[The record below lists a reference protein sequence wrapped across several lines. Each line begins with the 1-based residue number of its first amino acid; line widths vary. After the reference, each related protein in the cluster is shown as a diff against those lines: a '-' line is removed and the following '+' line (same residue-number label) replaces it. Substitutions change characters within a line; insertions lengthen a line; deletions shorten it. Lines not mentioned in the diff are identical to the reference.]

1 MIAEVYPLKRL
12 PRKIAFF
19 DYIAP
24 EEIELKRGSLVQIP
38 YRTKTIWGIV
48 KEVKDKPPR
57 GIKLKRVLAVYDDF
71 TLREEELSFFEWLA
85 ADLAQSPASI
95 LLAAIPRPPKRT
107 SIKHQ
112 PISWLP
118 LTIPSSEADHVV
130 RIVSQLSDRAKAFVQ
145 SPDIRRSTAVIM
157 GYLNKNPKQKSIILA
172 PTTRDVELVR
182 SRLTG
187 MDPIVITGE
196 ETNNERFK
204 IWQKFRSQESG
215 VLLGTRTAALCV
227 DQDTTSVFVLRSGDR
242 NFKSSDRNPRYDAR
256 QIVWDIHKRFSANLF
271 LFDVSPSP
279 ETISRFPETEQLS
292 WGTSA
297 PVDVID
303 IHRERPGSASS
314 SLTHSAVRL
323 MEEVLSSEGR
333 VLCVHNRKGVASAL
347 RCLDCAMTLT
357 CSSCATVQVAQTH
370 TLECPR
376 CRLRVSTPIRCPS
389 CNGVKLKPFGPG
401 NQEVARELA
410 KIFPTVSISIIDREH
425 AGDPDAQILVVT
437 SYWYE
442 ALFQPF
448 KKLSVQ
454 AVIQIDADTPLY
466 STSPTAIQSFMQSL
480 WQWRSVAYA
489 CRAPYVIQTSSSQ
502 LAQRILDKPFD
513 AAKEELA
520 ARQDYNLPPVY
531 RWTRV
536 SHRSDEPRKT
546 QIAIE
551 QLKHSIDDI
560 ERARVGAVNSGP
572 NGSQQIDVGV
582 PQDQIDELLGIF
594 TALDDRYIIDTNI
607 YNG

>member
-12 PRKIAFF
+12 PRKMAFF
-19 DYIAP
+19 DYLAP
-24 EEIELKRGSLVQIP
+24 DELKLEKGSLVQIP
-38 YRTKTIWGIV
+38 YRSKVIWGIV
-48 KEVKDKPPR
+48 KSIKDKPPR
-57 GIKLKRVLAVYDDF
+57 GIELKSVLDVHKDF
-71 TLREEELSFFEWLA
+71 KLREEELSFFEWLA
-85 ADLAQSPASI
+85 ADLAQSTASI
-95 LLAAIPRPPKRT
+95 LLAAVPRPPKR
-107 SIKHQ
+107 SSVKHQ

-118 LTIPSSEADHVV
+118 LTLPSSEADHLV
-130 RIVSQLSDRAKAFVQ
+130 RIVNQLGDRAKAFIQ
-145 SPDIRRSTAVIM
+145 SPDIRRSAAVIM
-157 GYLNKNPKQKSIILA
+157 GYLNKHPDQKSVILA

-204 IWQKFRSQESG
+204 RWQKFRSQDSG
-215 VLLGTRTAALCV
+215 VLLGTRTAALCI
-227 DQDTTSVFVLRSGDR
+227 DQNVTSIFMLRAGDR
-242 NFKSSDRNPRYDAR
+242 NFKSADRNPRYDAR
-256 QIVWDIHKRFSANLF
+256 QIVWNIHERFAANLF
-271 LFDVSPSP
+271 LFDVAPTP
-279 ETISRFPETEQLS
+279 QTVSRFPETELLS
-292 WGTSA
+292 WGASA
-297 PVDVID
+297 PVNVVD
-303 IHRERPGSASS
+303 IHRERPGNASS

-323 MEEVLSSEGR
+323 MEEVLSNQGR

-347 RCLDCAMTLT
+347 RCLDCSLTLT
-357 CSSCATVQVAQTH
+357 CTSCSTVQVAQTH

-376 CRLRVSTPIRCPS
+376 CRQRVSIPIRCPS

-425 AGDPDAQILVVT
+425 EGDPDAQILVVT

-442 ALFQPF
+442 SLFQPF

-466 STSPTAIQSFMQSL
+466 STSPTAVQSFTQSL
-480 WQWRSVAYA
+480 WQWRSVAYS
-489 CRAPYVIQTSSSQ
+489 CRAPYLIQTSSSQ

-536 SHRSDEPRKT
+536 SHRDEEPRKS
-546 QIAIE
+546 QIAID
-551 QLKHSIDDI
+551 QLKNSIDDI
-560 ERARVGAVNSGP
+560 QRARVSAIGRGLD
-572 NGSQQIDVGV
+572 GSLQIEVGV
-582 PQDQIDELLGIF
+582 PQDQIDQLLSIF
-594 TALDDRYIIDTNI
+594 TALDDRYIIDTNV